1 MLELDRLHSAGAAK
15 PSVAASRTAQPP
27 APLPDEAAEA
37 LATLEEMRQAEAKK
51 QPIFQT
57 ERERADSMAFTS
69 SSYKARFAGV
79 AVSKP
84 RDNAAA
90 LTSRLVMA
98 GTPFQVQ
105 AIAAE
110 AGSNLTSLRA
120 TAALDKGENA
130 QLAKACI
137 ARLEKLIGRC
147 RRKVRDLNDEE
158 LTQARQKKAQEQ
170 NLQKRAERIKQE
182 LRKKQTLRAARENA
196 WLHDL
201 GKPVAAW
208 ARQDDDQQQAQAVE
222 AALEAEAM
230 AIAAAEVA
238 IDAAAPGAE
247 GGAEAVA
254 AEGGGG
260 EAPAAGGEAGGG
272 GMDVVV

>member
-1 MLELDRLHSAGAAK
+1 MAEA
-15 PSVAASRTAQPP
+15 
-27 APLPDEAAEA
+27 DEAAQAMAADVEKLQEEA
-37 LATLEEMRQAEAKK
+37 GR

-57 ERERADSMAFTS
+57 EKERADSMAFTS

-79 AVSKP
+79 SVSKP

-98 GTPFQVQ
+98 GTAFQVQ

-110 AGSNLTSLRA
+110 AGSNMTGLRA
-120 TAALDKGENA
+120 TAAMDSGENGR
-130 QLAKACI
+130 LAKACI

-147 RRKVRDLNDEE
+147 RRKVRDLNDED
-158 LTQARQKKAQEQ
+158 LTRTRQKKAQEQ

-201 GKPVAAW
+201 GKPVV
-208 ARQDDDQQQAQAVE
+208 ARGRDDDDQQQAQAAE
-222 AALEAEAM
+222 AALQAEAV

-238 IDAAAPGAE
+238 IEAAASV
-247 GGAEAVA
+247 GGDSAAGAVA
-254 AEGGGG
+254 PE
-260 EAPAAGGEAGGG
+260 AGGEPASGG
-272 GMDVVV
+272 GMDMSV